1 MNRLIV
7 ILKSRTETFVAFGY
21 LLVLIAAF
29 SLTSCEG
36 GPKDGS
42 STPWSAPAN
51 WKPLE
56 PPRAGLRCWYSH
68 APGDGVSY
76 CEPDPSA
83 THGAGQ

>member
-1 MNRLIV
+1 MTRLIV
-7 ILKSRTETFVAFGY
+7 ILKSLAQPALTVGGI
-21 LLVLIAAF
+21 LVLVGAF

-68 APGDGVSY
+68 ATGDVVSVR
-76 CEPDPSA
+76 DPRR
-83 THGAGQ
+83 GAVDRA